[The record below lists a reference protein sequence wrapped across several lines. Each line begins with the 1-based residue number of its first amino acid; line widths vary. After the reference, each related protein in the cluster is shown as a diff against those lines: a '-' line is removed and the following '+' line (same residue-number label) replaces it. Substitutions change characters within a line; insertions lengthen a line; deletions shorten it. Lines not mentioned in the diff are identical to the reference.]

1 MPFGPA
7 SSWTYGNGVTD
18 TRTFDLDYR
27 MTGVKDV
34 GTGNIQYLSF
44 GYDAGNNV
52 TGITDH
58 VTPADNQTFTYD
70 RNSHIKFASGPY
82 GSVSGITYDSSGNRT
97 AYGATSYTYQL
108 ASNRLKKAGG
118 SAITF
123 ISTGNISAIAA
134 APFTYYKTNQLST
147 AKPSTATST
156 FWYDAFGNRL
166 KVKLATAGNP
176 FRVEIYDLNGHLLT
190 QTSGSTIIETDYAYL
205 DGMPLYVVA
214 PGAATFSALHTDNI
228 GTVQRA
234 TNSSKTIV
242 WTGNYDPN
250 GAVTP
255 TTSIIMN
262 ARQLGVLSDVSGDNH
277 NGFRDLVPGTIPGY
291 LQSDPAGIYPWLIN
305 PSGPPNTY
313 PWLASNPYNDVD
325 PLGLWQLTIVVARD
339 GGALR
344 VTTGINHGQSNV
356 GYQVG
361 LGTGWSIAFDPN
373 DSEPVAPHTETGVIG
388 EGKVGRG
395 VGVDLSDYISNFNSE
410 LLFSVGAPGMKHTAF
425 SLGLKNGQF
434 EQPTVSF
441 TWGDSTFFGIGP
453 TIYQPIVGPT
463 IYQPTVGADPCKVLG
478 STE

>member
-1 MPFGPA
+1 MFPSSTTAARATRTPSGASTSLTDQVGSLARSYDQRGNIVTDARTITGQLYSNAYTYESAGRLSTITYASSGYLVTYSRDSAGQITTVTDKQPGHTATNLATSVLHMPFGPA

-34 GTGNIQYLSF
+34 GTSNIQYLSF

-82 GSVSGITYDSSGNRT
+82 GTVSGITYDSSGNRT

-134 APFTYYKTNQLST
+134 APFTYYKTNQLAT
-147 AKPSTATST
+147 AKPGSATST

-190 QTSGSTIIETDYAYL
+190 QTSGSTIIETDYACL
-205 DGMPLYVVA
+205 DDMPLYVVA

-234 TNSSKTIV
+234 TNASKTIV

-262 ARQLGVLSDVSGDNH
+262 LRQLGILSDVSGDNH
-277 NGFRDLVPGTIPGY
+277 NGFRDRVQGIPFR
-291 LQSDPAGIYPWLIN
+291 GICKAIRL
-305 PSGPPNTY
+305 
-313 PWLASNPYNDVD
+313 
-325 PLGLWQLTIVVARD
+325 
-339 GGALR
+339 ALR
-344 VTTGINHGQSNV
+344 
-356 GYQVG
+356 
-361 LGTGWSIAFDPN
+361 
-373 DSEPVAPHTETGVIG
+373 
-388 EGKVGRG
+388 
-395 VGVDLSDYISNFNSE
+395 
-410 LLFSVGAPGMKHTAF
+410 
-425 SLGLKNGQF
+425 
-434 EQPTVSF
+434 
-441 TWGDSTFFGIGP
+441 
-453 TIYQPIVGPT
+453 
-463 IYQPTVGADPCKVLG
+463 LG
-478 STE
+478 SCPLRDRRIPIRGWGRIRTQTRTRAGCRLCRGHGFRDELHQYCRSKSAT